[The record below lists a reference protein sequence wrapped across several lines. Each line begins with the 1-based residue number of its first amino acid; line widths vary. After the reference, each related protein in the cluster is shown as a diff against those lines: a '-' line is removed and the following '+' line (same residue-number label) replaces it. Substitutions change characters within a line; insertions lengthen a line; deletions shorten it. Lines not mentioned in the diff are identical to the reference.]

1 MIAESDPIT
10 WGVPVRVYWT
20 VVWRGLVMYIVGSMP
35 LFVWLMFDDGFF
47 DPSYPVP
54 RVVYAWLLLLGAGFI
69 AVRMALR
76 KRYRAFTLQI
86 HREPLS

>member
-1 MIAESDPIT
+1 MIDESDPIT
-10 WGVPVRVYWT
+10 WGVTVRVYWT
-20 VVWRGLVMYIVGSMP
+20 VVWRGLVMYIVGSTP
-35 LFVWLMFDDGFF
+35 LLVWLMFDDGFF
-47 DPSYPVP
+47 DPSYLVP